1 MKAFKNRL
9 LRPIFKISDE
19 NRNTDTSV
27 SKRFY
32 WFWDLEKLAANI
44 LFSLLQKHLIWLYL

>member
-9 LRPIFKISDE
+9 LRPTFKISDE